1 MKSSAFCV
9 AATFGVGDGLG
20 VDVDVD
26 VGMGVFVAVA
36 SGGTSVTVAVGV
48 LPPPDRPQASPV
60 KTNNR
65 NTNKDSENLIGFIY
79 VLHTLNLEET
89 NEPWVSPIYLG
100 AFYHVDLQG
109 EM

>member
-1 MKSSAFCV
+1 LKSSAFCV

-20 VDVDVD
+20 VDVDVS

-36 SGGTSVTVAVGV
+36 SGGTSVAVAVGV
-48 LPPPDRPQASPV
+48 LPPPDRPQARLV
-60 KTNNR
+60 KTSTS
-65 NTNKDSENLIGFIY
+65 NTDKNGDNLIGFIY
-79 VLHTLNLEET
+79 ILHALNLEET

-100 AFYHVDLQG
+100 AFYHADLQD